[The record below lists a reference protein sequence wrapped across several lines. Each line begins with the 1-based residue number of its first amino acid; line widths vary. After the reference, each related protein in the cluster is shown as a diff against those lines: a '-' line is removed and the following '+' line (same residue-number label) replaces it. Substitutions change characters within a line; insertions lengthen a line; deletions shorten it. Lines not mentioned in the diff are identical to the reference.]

1 MYSMQ
6 EVEAEQTCHSAR
18 IQSETPAIALPMR
31 DTHLRI
37 LPYFQNIFA
46 FSEPTLKMLSLSK
59 NSPNLNF
66 HCPVCQSHAV
76 ALLPGWQV

>member
-1 MYSMQ
+1 MGLCIHTNVGEMRAWGSARAMYSMQ

-31 DTHLRI
+31 DTHLRL

-46 FSEPTLKMLSLSK
+46 FNEPTLKMLS
-59 NSPNLNF
+59 
-66 HCPVCQSHAV
+66 
-76 ALLPGWQV
+76 